1 MEDSLNDLFDMINI
15 GPRIDVFEMTTIKRD
30 PVTRVAN
37 PLSFGFD
44 LLRYLGFIY
53 ICTLSGSV
61 TYLH

>member
-53 ICTLSGSV
+53 I
-61 TYLH
+61 